1 MHARQQI
8 LHAVR
13 DVLDAAVSPPWRSV
27 YVSAIVP
34 GAASFPCLL
43 VRQEGE
49 TAGAVPQQGF
59 MEGTRMWR
67 TLSVAVLYA
76 IKARSNPEDTT
87 AALNEGAAAV
97 EAVLTL
103 DALVAQL
110 AAVKNFTLQSTDID
124 EEPDASGYVT
134 IATTWQIEYM
144 TADGAPSALVA

>member
-8 LHAVR
+8 LHALR
-13 DVLDAAVSPPWRSV
+13 DVLDAAASPPWRSV
-27 YVSAIVP
+27 YVSAILP

-59 MEGTRMWR
+59 MDGTRIWR

-76 IKARSNPEDTT
+76 MKARSNPEDTT

-103 DALVAQL
+103 DALTAQI
-110 AAVKNFTLQSTDID
+110 AAVKNITLQSTDID

>member
-8 LHAVR
+8 LHAMR
-13 DVLDAAVSPPWRSV
+13 DVLNSAVSPPWRSV
-27 YVSAIVP
+27 YVSAILP
-34 GAASFPCLL
+34 GAVSFPCLL

-59 MEGTRMWR
+59 MDGTRIWR

-97 EAVLTL
+97 EAMLVL
-103 DALVAQL
+103 DALVAKI
-110 AAVKNFTLQSTDID
+110 AAVKSLSLQSTDID

-134 IATTWQIEYM
+134 IATIWQIEYM
-144 TADGAPSALVA
+144 TADGAPSNIVA